1 MPCNLKELSEM
12 EDPVGKKLADLEIR
26 FTEQEKTVQEL
37 SDIVSK
43 QWDLIDR
50 LTRRLENTHDR
61 LSVLEED
68 MPANSAVEKPP
79 HY

>member
-1 MPCNLKELSEM
+1 M
-12 EDPVGKKLADLEIR
+12 EDPVGKKLDDLEIR
-26 FTEQEKTVQEL
+26 FTEQEQMVQEL

-50 LTRRLENTHDR
+50 LTRRIERTHDR
-61 LSVLEED
+61 LTVLEED
-68 MPANSAVEKPP
+68 APLNSADEKPP